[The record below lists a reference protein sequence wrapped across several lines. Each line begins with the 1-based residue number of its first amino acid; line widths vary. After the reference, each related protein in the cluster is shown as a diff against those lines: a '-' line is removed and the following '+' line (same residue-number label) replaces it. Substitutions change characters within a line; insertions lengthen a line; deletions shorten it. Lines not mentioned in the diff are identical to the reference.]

1 MAAGDKKGEA
11 ITGERKRETER
22 KNEKKKEKD

>member
-11 ITGERKRETER
+11 ITGERKRESQTER
-22 KNEKKKEKD
+22 KNEKKD